1 MIAGEIMNKT
11 GWLTLIICALL
22 VITLPTTGVAK
33 GGDAYSAKVMAD
45 SLNLRSEPSSKASVV
60 GKLNSGDVVTV
71 SKEEHGWLKVKGSGG
86 TGWVA
91 GYYLKQVAASGVVKT
106 SSQSQSSASVQKTAG
121 STQLA
126 KQVSVAVDSLRLRE
140 GPGTKYGVVT
150 GAIRGDLLAVIDN
163 KSSWMKVRTSAGEVG
178 WVSGQFVLAAAGGA
192 GLKVSDVQTSKRTGR
207 GLKGKRV
214 TVDAGHGGN
223 DVGMVGTT
231 YDTKEKELNLKT
243 SQYLADEL
251 RSRGATVIMTRTA
264 DSQKPSLSDRVAKS
278 HAARAD
284 AFVSVHY
291 NSSPKKSS
299 SGTLTFY
306 YSETKDVQL
315 SRAIETQLSRQKIGM
330 KSNGVSF
337 GNYHVLR
344 ENGAPATL
352 VELGF
357 LTNAKDEALV
367 RTSDYQRKA
376 ARAIADGLEQYFSN

>member
-22 VITLPTTGVAK
+22 VITLPITGVAK
-33 GGDAYSAKVMAD
+33 SGDAYSAKVVAD

-60 GKLNSGDVVTV
+60 GKLNSGEVVTV
-71 SKEEHGWLKVKGSGG
+71 SKEEHGWLRVKGSGG

-91 GYYLKQVAASGVVKT
+91 GYYLKQVAGSGVVKT
-106 SSQSQSSASVQKTAG
+106 SSQSQSSSSSQKTAG
-121 STQLA
+121 STTSA

-150 GAIRGDLLAVIDN
+150 GATRGDLLAVIDN

-192 GLKVSDVQTSKRTGR
+192 GLKVSDSQTTKRSGG
-207 GLKGKRV
+207 GLKGKRI

-231 YDTKEKELNLKT
+231 YDTKEKDLNLKT

-251 RSRGATVIMTRTA
+251 RSRGATVIMTRTK
-264 DSQKPSLSDRVAKS
+264 DSQKPSLPDRVATS

-291 NSSPKKSS
+291 NSSPKKT

-315 SRAIETQLSRQKIGM
+315 SRAIETQLSRQKIGL
-330 KSNGVSF
+330 KSNGISF

-357 LTNAKDEALV
+357 LTNPKDEALV

-376 ARAIADGLEQYFSN
+376 ARAIADGLEQYFSR